1 MCNSEASAGPCIF
14 KAEQDG
20 HKIMHTIEMMAINAN
35 NSKFCIYHTTT
46 TPRGWG
52 MKCLSLFLLGSILQ
66 IANKT
71 MWTQVTKMRR
81 LAWIKWVDYISRK
94 NYIIFPKV
102 TQFYKVK

>member
-14 KAEQDG
+14 KADQDG

-35 NSKFCIYHTTT
+35 NCKFCIYHT
-46 TPRGWG
+46 RGWG

-71 MWTQVTKMRR
+71 MRTQVTKMRR
-81 LAWIKWVDYISRK
+81 LAWIKWVDYISRR
-94 NYIIFPKV
+94 NYIIFPKILQV
-102 TQFYKVK
+102 MQFYKVK